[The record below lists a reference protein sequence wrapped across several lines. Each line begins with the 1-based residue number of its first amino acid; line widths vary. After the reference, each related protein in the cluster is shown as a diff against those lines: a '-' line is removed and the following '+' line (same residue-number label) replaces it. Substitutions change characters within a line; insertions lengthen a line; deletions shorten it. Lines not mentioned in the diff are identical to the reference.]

1 VLFRPKAAPA
11 VGSSPEVGTQIALW
25 IGFALAVGGAIVGL
39 ALYALGGA
47 RPQTPDLPRFLA
59 GQDPAWSS
67 PQCSRGSVTAGRARQ
82 KSPPRARLTMASILP
97 KDSASGP
104 VLFAYD
110 GSELAQLAI
119 QEAARELPPG
129 RKALVLCVWPA
140 ADVGFVPVGDH
151 HFDAH
156 NDEVQNAAEHTAAHG
171 ATLAN
176 NAGFL
181 AESLTIKAAPTWK
194 GIIEVAGE
202 HRVSLIVLGSHR
214 RSGILGHLLG
224 SVTDAVMS
232 HSTIS
237 ILVVHQRPQE

>member
-1 VLFRPKAAPA
+1 
-11 VGSSPEVGTQIALW
+11 
-25 IGFALAVGGAIVGL
+25 
-39 ALYALGGA
+39 
-47 RPQTPDLPRFLA
+47 
-59 GQDPAWSS
+59 
-67 PQCSRGSVTAGRARQ
+67 
-82 KSPPRARLTMASILP
+82 MASILP

-202 HRVSLIVLGSHR
+202 HRVSLIVLGSHAAPASSETYSRASPAPSCPTPPTPSLSFINAR
-214 RSGILGHLLG
+214 RSER
-224 SVTDAVMS
+224 VVA
-232 HSTIS
+232 
-237 ILVVHQRPQE
+237 LVVDGRYWGSNQ